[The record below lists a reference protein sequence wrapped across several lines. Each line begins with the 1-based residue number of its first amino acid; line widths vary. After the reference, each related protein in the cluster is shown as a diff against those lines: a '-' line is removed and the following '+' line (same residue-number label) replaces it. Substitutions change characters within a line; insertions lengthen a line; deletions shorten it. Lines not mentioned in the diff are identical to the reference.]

1 MKKSIIIVFILL
13 FSINTFSQK
22 DILYISDVSYQTELK
37 GTFFFL
43 IKSTDKRFNHDLYMF
58 EVESSDLPYTVSIY
72 KQGKE
77 IDIANVHLT
86 ELSYFSNKSS
96 NDTHIELSL
105 TKRIKIVMKIPDHIK
120 NREKFN
126 FEYMVW
132 DVRYSGTVKDVLPTS
147 F

>member
-1 MKKSIIIVFILL
+1 MVIIFILL
-13 FSINTFSQK
+13 FSIQIFSQK
-22 DILYISDVSYQTELK
+22 DNLYISDVSYQTELK

-43 IKSTDKRFNHDLYMF
+43 IKSTDERFNHDLYMF
-58 EVESSDLPYTVSIY
+58 EIESSDIPYTVSIY

-86 ELSYFSNKSS
+86 GPSYFSNKSS

-105 TKRIKIVMKIPDHIK
+105 AKRIKIVMKIPDHIK

-132 DVRYSGTVKDVLPTS
+132 DVRYSGTVKDVLPSS